1 MKLKNLLLIAA
12 LFLNQITIAQTEIN
26 QDETA
31 IKTTIAEM
39 LVLIDNNNF
48 KDIVINYADVP
59 EDKKSEMIAF
69 IDEQSE
75 SIKTDDRL
83 ADLKEALNKAL
94 NVTPTRKDDIFIFSL
109 ENSQPIV
116 FIKKGDRWLLQN

>member
-1 MKLKNLLLIAA
+1 MKLRNLLLIAT
-12 LFLNQITIAQTEIN
+12 LLLNHITIAQTEVN

-31 IKTTIAEM
+31 IKITIAEI

-48 KDIVINYADVP
+48 KDIVINYADIP

-75 SIKTDDRL
+75 SIRNDERL

-94 NVTPTRKDDIFIFSL
+94 NVTPTRKDDLFTFSL
-109 ENSQPIV
+109 ENSRPILFV
-116 FIKKGDRWLLQN
+116 KKGDRWLLQN